1 MGSLGES
8 STYVRMMNS
17 LEALGLD
24 AMASALP
31 GYEAMVSGGEMDF
44 CTAIM
49 ELAAME
55 VDRKNS
61 KETERRV
68 KSAGF
73 PYVKTLDDFDFGFQP
88 SVHKP
93 TVIGLSSL
101 GFLERA
107 ENVLLVGN
115 PGVGKTHIAIA
126 LGVEAVRARK
136 EVRFI
141 DCARL
146 VADLKDAASRGL
158 VEKRIKYYAHCT
170 LLIIDE
176 LGYLDIDD
184 EGADLLFR
192 LVSARYEHRSTI
204 VTTNVGI
211 GAWADVFGD
220 AVTASAI
227 ADRLVHHCTLMKITG
242 PSYRMKDL
250 PRDTKRIGEGA

>member
-55 VDRKNS
+55 VDSKNG
-61 KETERRV
+61 KEMERRV
-68 KSAGF
+68 RSAGF

-107 ENVLLVGN
+107 ENVLLV
-115 PGVGKTHIAIA
+115 
-126 LGVEAVRARK
+126 
-136 EVRFI
+136 
-141 DCARL
+141 
-146 VADLKDAASRGL
+146 
-158 VEKRIKYYAHCT
+158 
-170 LLIIDE
+170 
-176 LGYLDIDD
+176 
-184 EGADLLFR
+184 
-192 LVSARYEHRSTI
+192 
-204 VTTNVGI
+204 
-211 GAWADVFGD
+211 
-220 AVTASAI
+220 
-227 ADRLVHHCTLMKITG
+227 
-242 PSYRMKDL
+242 
-250 PRDTKRIGEGA
+250 

>member
-1 MGSLGES
+1 MQ
-8 STYVRMMNS
+8 V
-17 LEALGLD
+17 
-24 AMASALP
+24 
-31 GYEAMVSGGEMDF
+31 
-44 CTAIM
+44 
-49 ELAAME
+49 
-55 VDRKNS
+55 
-61 KETERRV
+61 
-68 KSAGF
+68 
-73 PYVKTLDDFDFGFQP
+73 Q
-88 SVHKP
+88 
-93 TVIGLSSL
+93 
-101 GFLERA
+101 
-107 ENVLLVGN
+107 
-115 PGVGKTHIAIA
+115 

-227 ADRLVHHCTLMKITG
+227 ADRLVHHCTLLKITG

-250 PRDTKRIGEGA
+250 PRDTKRIGEEA